1 MPDIKIIKLNK
12 NPKGFGDNTD
22 NLEEKM
28 FESALPNQHTHSYF
42 ENKTL
47 GLYLGLWS
55 STDMIA
61 KAEPYAYDEFM
72 IILEG
77 VVEIKN
83 SQTGNVETATS
94 GESIII
100 PQGYDCQW
108 HQKGNFRK
116 LQLIYQPPEEINPK
130 HPVCEHLIYIDE
142 NNALPWQATSDGFHK
157 KVLYQSHNQ
166 KFTSGV
172 WQGENFATGI
182 IAFPYNEFIIL
193 KQGCLLCT
201 DESGVEHKIG
211 KGQALFIPQGTPCSW
226 QAKEKIS
233 LHFVQIKQ

>member
-1 MPDIKIIKLNK
+1 MSEIKIIKLNQ
-12 NPKGFGDNTD
+12 NPISFGEIADD
-22 NLEEKM
+22 LESAM
-28 FESALPNQHTHSYF
+28 FESALPRQHTHRYF

-47 GLYLGLWS
+47 GLSLGLWD
-55 STDMIA
+55 STKMTA
-61 KAEPYAYDEFM
+61 TATSYAYDEYM
-72 IILEG
+72 IIIEG
-77 VVEIKN
+77 VVEITN

-94 GESIII
+94 GDSIII

-108 HQKGNFRK
+108 HQKDYLKKFYV
-116 LQLIYQPPEEINPK
+116 IYQPPEENIPRY
-130 HPVCEHLIYIDE
+130 PVYEHVLRIDE
-142 NNALPWQATSDGFHK
+142 KNVLPWQATSDGFNK

-172 WQGENFATGI
+172 WQGNNFTTGI

-201 DESGVEHKIG
+201 DESGAVHKIS
-211 KGQALFIPQGTPCSW
+211 KGQAMFVPQGTRCAW

-233 LHFVQIKQ
+233 LLFVQVRQ